1 MYDKYYYKEW
11 YEKNK
16 EKQKI
21 WSQKYYQKNKDR
33 ISQVHKTWAQKNVDQ
48 GGTIWRKYNRWKR
61 IRNPNLDKE
70 YYAKHREQILEQKKI
85 YYRKKEGL
93 MYKPLP
99 DKLTIKQSGI
109 NGLGLFAKEGI
120 AQGTNLGMSHVAIG
134 SGIIRTPMGGFI
146 NHSNDANTVKVELRI
161 DEKDD
166 PLLKVATK
174 KWNLVAL
181 RNIKEGEEL
190 TVRYTFYNV

>member
-1 MYDKYYYKEW
+1 
-11 YEKNK
+11 
-16 EKQKI
+16 
-21 WSQKYYQKNKDR
+21 
-33 ISQVHKTWAQKNVDQ
+33 
-48 GGTIWRKYNRWKR
+48 
-61 IRNPNLDKE
+61 
-70 YYAKHREQILEQKKI
+70 
-85 YYRKKEGL
+85 

-99 DKLTIKQSGI
+99 KSLTIKESEVD
-109 NGLGLFAKEGI
+109 GLGLFAKEGI

-146 NHSNDANTVKVELRI
+146 NHSEDANIVKVELRI

-190 TVRYTFYNV
+190 TVKYTFYDI